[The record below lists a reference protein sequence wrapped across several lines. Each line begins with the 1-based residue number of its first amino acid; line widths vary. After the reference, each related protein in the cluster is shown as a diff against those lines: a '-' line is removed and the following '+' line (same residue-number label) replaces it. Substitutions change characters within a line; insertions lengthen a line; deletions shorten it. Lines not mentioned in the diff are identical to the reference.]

1 MRSVFTRWRYERK
14 LSLSRGGDGLP
25 ELTSEDWSF
34 IQRTLDAT
42 EHLIFSVSVESRVR
56 GSAIDRAVQW
66 PRREKGEA
74 RKRLTVDQSVVD
86 THRTAIDPITTVVSP
101 LVVLLLEALRADLA
115 SLRVVLHLPAH
126 PCRQDGQRCK
136 FSSLLASSIPL
147 TLHVIRAG
155 PRPLRARLRRR
166 VLRPSGASHGP
177 STPRRRRQG
186 ALSSSLT
193 LVAAHKAHPSS
204 FS

>member
-86 THRTAIDPITTVVSP
+86 THRTAIDPITTVVSA
-101 LVVLLLEALRADLA
+101 LVIL
-115 SLRVVLHLPAH
+115 
-126 PCRQDGQRCK
+126 
-136 FSSLLASSIPL
+136 
-147 TLHVIRAG
+147 
-155 PRPLRARLRRR
+155 
-166 VLRPSGASHGP
+166 
-177 STPRRRRQG
+177 
-186 ALSSSLT
+186 
-193 LVAAHKAHPSS
+193 
-204 FS
+204 